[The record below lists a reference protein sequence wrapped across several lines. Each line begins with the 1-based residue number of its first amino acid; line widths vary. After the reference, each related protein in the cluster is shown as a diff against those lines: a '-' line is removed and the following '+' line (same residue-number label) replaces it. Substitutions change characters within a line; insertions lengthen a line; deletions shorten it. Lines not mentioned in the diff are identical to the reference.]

1 MVAKLLVAI
10 AVSLFSVSCAAQAV
24 PEANY
29 RPPLATSLGG
39 GVDYMSGDWQEGK
52 INRWGPAAWATVTIW
67 HDLSVIA
74 EGHSMIW
81 GGNDAAQRYKY
92 FTGGGGLI
100 YTSDYWGRFQPFLK
114 GEIGFASLSHPG
126 NHSGHF
132 HDTRT
137 IYTAGAGVE
146 YHTVGKWWTRVG
158 YSYDFF
164 PDFLGRTGQLHTL
177 NPRGI
182 TFGETYR
189 FGPSRPQ
196 ILIQQRYLAN

>member
-1 MVAKLLVAI
+1 MVAKVLLAI

-29 RPPLATSLGG
+29 RPRLATSLGG
-39 GVDYMSGDWQEGK
+39 GMDYMSGDWGGGK
-52 INRWGPAAWATVTIW
+52 INRWGPTAWATVTIW

-74 EGHSMIW
+74 EGHSMII
-81 GGNDAAQRYKY
+81 GGNHLASDYKY

-100 YTSDYWGRFQPFLK
+100 YTSDYWGRFQPFMK
-114 GEIGFASLSHPG
+114 GEIGFASLSHPD
-126 NHSGHF
+126 NFSGHF

-137 IYTAGAGVE
+137 IWTAGGGVE
-146 YHTVGKWWTRVG
+146 YHTAGNWWTKVG

-164 PDFLGRTGQLHTL
+164 PDFLGTTHQKHTL
-177 NPRGI
+177 NPRGF

-189 FGPSRPQ
+189 FGPSGSKF
-196 ILIQQRYLAN
+196 